1 MKERNVIKM
10 SLHLKIRS
18 NKTKCGHLSFNSC
31 YFFWPMVTY
40 PRFQRIFFLIDNE
53 AALKQKKAA
62 RTISVHR
69 KKISSGTQGNG
80 NGKVFGFVG
89 G

>member
-1 MKERNVIKM
+1 
-10 SLHLKIRS
+10 
-18 NKTKCGHLSFNSC
+18 
-31 YFFWPMVTY
+31 MVTY
-40 PRFQRIFFLIDNE
+40 PGFQRIFFLIDNE

-62 RTISVHR
+62 RTISVHK